1 MDDPEI
7 GSHLS
12 QLLACI
18 AMRDVQWKDHLHGE
32 DHHAIMAAYA
42 KEVSAL
48 CGPGCVLR
56 ELHPGDAEM
65 AAAKQRATQC
75 RFILEFK
82 RTGIWKVGWWWV
94 GGFF

>member
-1 MDDPEI
+1 
-7 GSHLS
+7 
-12 QLLACI
+12 
-18 AMRDVQWKDHLHGE
+18 
-32 DHHAIMAAYA
+32 MAAYE

-65 AAAKQRATQC
+65 TAAKQRATQC

-82 RTGIWKVGWWWV
+82 RTGIWKVRMV
-94 GGFF
+94 VQGFREDKLALDGFGFNYSSNVAGREREKVRGREK